1 MKKPEEIKEVGLTI
15 TAPGVH
21 NILFG
26 EAEKVIYD
34 KPINIVGVLSAPVDF
49 LKGKVERFDK
59 AVAHLL
65 IDRDGNKLT
74 LNLNER
80 SEKSPVQIVG
90 QLKPSEDLAAWSI
103 NTEKRWNV
111 AEFLKFVRERKYF
124 FKDPSVHSKL
134 IASLQKWNVNVELV
148 IKQHNDNSG
157 NSLSQLERKVGEID
171 LVKEFTL
178 SIPIYK
184 GYQKR
189 EFTVSIGLDPKSTQV
204 DFFLYSDELFHLT
217 RTDRDSLFDKE
228 VEAFKAIGFDCS
240 VISIS

>member
-1 MKKPEEIKEVGLTI
+1 MTKPEKPSEVSLTI
-15 TAPGVH
+15 TAPGTH

-26 EAEKVIYD
+26 DSEKPSHN
-34 KPINIVGVLSAPVDF
+34 KPISIVGVLSSPVSF
-49 LKGKVERFDK
+49 LLGKQDNFKKED
-59 AVAHLL
+59 AHLL
-65 IDRDGNKLT
+65 IDRDSNKLT
-74 LNLNER
+74 LNLDER

-134 IASLQKWNVNVELV
+134 IASLQKWNINVELV